1 MLLIY
6 SPYIVEY
13 KFPLYPHQNHIKTHQ
28 NHDIVS
34 PHPDGY
40 AIHVPPFS
48 VQFSHI
54 QQFPPL
60 KKPAFFQR
68 FARFA
73 SPKHL
78 PRSQVWPR
86 FRQRKARSPWAKA
99 PQSSSRLTS
108 AMHIRKA
115 STSMPLASVSSMSS
129 MNWVKKVTSRIF
141 GGFLKGISW
150 SNVLG

>member
-1 MLLIY
+1 
-6 SPYIVEY
+6 
-13 KFPLYPHQNHIKTHQ
+13 LYPHQNHIKTHQ

-48 VQFSHI
+48 VRSSHI

-73 SPKHL
+73 SPKNL
-78 PRSQVWPR
+78 PRSHQGTFPLGEGPTV
-86 FRQRKARSPWAKA
+86 QLA
-99 PQSSSRLTS
+99 T
-108 AMHIRKA
+108 HIRDAHPKGVHVHA
-115 STSMPLASVSSMSS
+115 
-129 MNWVKKVTSRIF
+129 F
-141 GGFLKGISW
+141 GLGFLDELHELGEKGHLQNFRRISEGDFL
-150 SNVLG
+150 VKCPGMT